1 MKQDYLNKMKCFEQN
16 DFLLEDKLKESLFA
30 VNEIINSVYADTD
43 NKMELIKDLEKV
55 QENLEK
61 QIEKEQSGEF
71 D

>member
-1 MKQDYLNKMKCFEQN
+1 MECFEQN

>member
-1 MKQDYLNKMKCFEQN
+1 MKCFEQN
-16 DFLLEDKLKESLFA
+16 DFLLEDKLKDSLFA
-30 VNEIINSVYADTD
+30 VNDIINSVYADTD

>member
-1 MKQDYLNKMKCFEQN
+1 MECFEQN

-30 VNEIINSVYADTD
+30 VNEIINSVFADTD

>member
-1 MKQDYLNKMKCFEQN
+1 MRIMECFEQD
-16 DFLLEDKLKESLFA
+16 DFLLEDKLKEAKFA
-30 VNEIINSVYADTD
+30 IDDIIDSVYADTD

-71 D
+71 N

>member
-1 MKQDYLNKMKCFEQN
+1 MKCFEQN

>member
-1 MKQDYLNKMKCFEQN
+1 MKCFEQR

-55 QENLEK
+55 QEILET

>member
-1 MKQDYLNKMKCFEQN
+1 LKCFEQS
-16 DFLLEDKLKESLFA
+16 DFLLEDKLKEAKFA
-30 VNEIINSVYADTD
+30 IDDIMDSVYADTD

>member
-1 MKQDYLNKMKCFEQN
+1 MECFEQD
-16 DFLLEDKLKESLFA
+16 DFLLEDKLKEAKFA
-30 VNEIINSVYADTD
+30 IDDIIDSVYADTD

-71 D
+71 N

>member
-1 MKQDYLNKMKCFEQN
+1 MKCFEQS
-16 DFLLEDKLKESLFA
+16 DFLLEDKLKEAKFA
-30 VNEIINSVYADTD
+30 IDDIMDSVYADTD